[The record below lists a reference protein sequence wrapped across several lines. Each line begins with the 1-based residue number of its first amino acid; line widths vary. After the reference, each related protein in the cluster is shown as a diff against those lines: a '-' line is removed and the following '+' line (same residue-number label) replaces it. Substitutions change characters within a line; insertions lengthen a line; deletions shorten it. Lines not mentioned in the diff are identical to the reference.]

1 MNAFD
6 LGKLGSCESLKV
18 DNPFAQP
25 QQYTQP
31 HTQTIEIPFYGNKI
45 TININIDKLI
55 KTNYPIDIIINI

>member
-6 LGKLGSCESLKV
+6 LEKLESCESLKV

-25 QQYTQP
+25 RPYEQP
-31 HTQTIEIPFYGNKI
+31 YTQTIEIPFYGNKI

-55 KTNYPIDIIINI
+55 KTNYPINIVINI